1 MKKQRLCKLRT
12 AAAVLA
18 AALILSGTLSACGS
32 SSGTGNGTTG
42 NDGSTAA
49 AAGSQSPSGS
59 GTEPAETA
67 DNNDSVPAVTSLD
80 STAVY
85 KDGEETVLDTEELT
99 IAVTGY
105 DPAYVN
111 TWAKDDPSDDIT
123 DFAMKMSLENK
134 TEKEIEVVYSC
145 GSVNGFGVAE
155 PEFYTEERD
164 YAASWLEIPAGEKI
178 NVQLEYPVSTLTG
191 AGITSVDEIS
201 FTLSDRTEWNSE
213 KEIGTFTVYPT
224 GKKPEEIVKA
234 VPVSVDDLN
243 ILEDN
248 DGFTF
253 ATFKDPEKASPMFY
267 PVTVQDNR
275 IKFYAVN
282 KTEDPVTFIIY
293 KAAVD
298 GVPFYEYNIYEDEDG
313 NEQKKKKFLNGGEWG
328 TRTIMTCMPG
338 CAAVGSFWLD
348 EDFMSENS
356 INSFGD
362 ISAFSFQLGV
372 KNREEALFCRTLACN
387 PGGGSLSA
395 EAAADAEDS
404 NNKSKSEFQ
413 TADYV
418 KTRDVVA
425 DTDQFK
431 ITSIG
436 YDPAYV
442 NPKTWGEGF
451 LIMLEIENKTE
462 KEYQYGFLNWNGYAA
477 VNRLFGF
484 PIEAV
489 KDCVVP
495 AGGRKELSLFVDTTY
510 LSDYPVKS
518 IDEVRF
524 MFRAESSEFRKA
536 SEESDNEKRDALYQT
551 DRFEKYCA
559 VFPTGMKE
567 EDIIPAVSLDNPLD
581 FEKISSGYSAEID
594 KIYTLAFKKGKN
606 GVYNNGLDPWV
617 SNNDPE
623 RGVYAALY
631 EVQINEKDAVEK
643 SQESD
648 DVEEY
653 HYNIADML
661 PPLCVAGKDL
671 FNKYREL
678 EEELE
683 GWSSD
688 GRDGLF
694 INREVLKDNGVDKEE
709 DIIVGFEIYVE
720 QHPDSYTERGD
731 FPGYLTTRYP
741 VHIGKDDTD
750 ASDSSNDSTDE
761 KTVSFETTDLE
772 GGAVKSSDL
781 FKDSKITMINLW
793 ATWCGPCVKEMPD
806 LAKLS
811 RKYEKKGCRI
821 IGICLD
827 GAEEK
832 DEAIQILKDN
842 GVEYLNLIAPDNID
856 DVLPSSVIPTTY
868 FVDSE
873 GAILVNS
880 PVQGAAVEA
889 YPEILD
895 DLLEMLDK

>member
-1 MKKQRLCKLRT
+1 MKKQRLCELRVT
-12 AAAVLA
+12 AALLA

-32 SSGTGNGTTG
+32 SSGTGNGTPSPG
-42 NDGSTAA
+42 NDSSTAVA
-49 AAGSQSPSGS
+49 ADSQSPSGS
-59 GTEPAETA
+59 GTETA
-67 DNNDSVPAVTSLD
+67 GNNDSVPAVTVLD
-80 STAVY
+80 PTAVY
-85 KDGEETVLDTEELT
+85 KEGEETVLDTDELT
-99 IAVTGY
+99 VAVTGY
-105 DPAYVN
+105 DPAYAN
-111 TWAKDDPSDDIT
+111 IGEKEDPSDDIT
-123 DFAMKMSLENK
+123 DFAMKMCLENK
-134 TEKEIEVVYSC
+134 TEKEMDVICSC
-145 GSVNGFGVAE
+145 GSINGFGVAN
-155 PEFYTEERD
+155 PEFYTEERE
-164 YAASWLEIPAGEKI
+164 YGSSWLTIPAGKKI

-201 FTLSDRTEWNSE
+201 CTLTDKTDWEKE

-234 VPVSVDDLN
+234 DPVSMDDLN

-248 DGFTF
+248 GDFTF
-253 ATFKDPEKASPMFY
+253 ALFKDQEKASPMFY

-293 KAAVD
+293 KAAVGD
-298 GVPFYEYNIYEDEDG
+298 VPYYSYMTYEDEDG
-313 NEQKKKKFLNGGEWG
+313 NERKEKWFLNGGN
-328 TRTIMTCMPG
+328 RDAVTIMTCMPG

-348 EDFMSENS
+348 KEFMSENS
-356 INSFGD
+356 INSLED
-362 ISAFSFQLGV
+362 ISAFSFGLGV
-372 KNREEALFCRTLACN
+372 KNLEEALFSRTLACN
-387 PGGGSLSA
+387 PGGDSLSA
-395 EAAADAEDS
+395 EAAADVEAS
-404 NNKSKSEFQ
+404 NNKSEFQ
-413 TADYV
+413 TAEYV

-442 NPKTWGEGF
+442 NPQTWRNGF
-451 LIMLEIENKTE
+451 LITLEIENKTE
-462 KEYQYGFLNWNGYAA
+462 KEYQYGIMNWNSYAA

-518 IDEVRF
+518 VDEVRF
-524 MFRAESSEFRKA
+524 LFRAESSELRKA
-536 SEESDNEKRDALYQT
+536 SEESDDEKRDALYQT

-567 EDIIPAVSLDNPLD
+567 KDIIPAVSLDNPMD

-606 GVYNNGLDPWV
+606 GTYNNGLDPWV

-623 RGVYAALY
+623 RGVYVFLNDI
-631 EVQINEKDAVEK
+631 QINDKDAVKK
-643 SQESD
+643 SQLSD
-648 DVEEY
+648 EKQEY
-653 HYNIADML
+653 YYHITDSL
-661 PPLCVAGKDL
+661 PPLCVVGNDL
-671 FNKYREL
+671 LNKYREL
-678 EEELE
+678 E
-683 GWSSD
+683 GWS
-688 GRDGLF
+688 GDGLF

-709 DIIVGFEIYVE
+709 DIIVGFEIYAE
-720 QHPDSYTERGD
+720 PRSDSYTEQGD
-731 FPGYLTTRYP
+731 FPGYLSTRYP

-750 ASDSSNDSTDE
+750 ASDSSNDSSDK

-793 ATWCGPCVKEMPD
+793 ATWCGPCIKEMPD
-806 LAKLS
+806 LAELS
-811 RKYEKKGCRI
+811 REYEKKGCRI

-832 DEAIQILKDN
+832 EEAIQILKDN

-856 DVLPSSVIPTTY
+856 DILPSSVIPTTY

-873 GAILVNS
+873 GTILVNP
-880 PVQGAAVEA
+880 PVQGAAVET
-889 YPEILD
+889 YPEMLD
-895 DLLEMLDK
+895 DLLEMLDR

>member
-1 MKKQRLCKLRT
+1 MKKQRLCRLRAT
-12 AAAVLA
+12 AAVLA

-32 SSGTGNGTTG
+32 PSGTGNGAPG
-42 NDGSTAA
+42 NNSSTAA
-49 AAGSQSPSGS
+49 AAVSLSPTGSGS
-59 GTEPAETA
+59 ETA
-67 DNNDSVPAVTSLD
+67 GNIDSVPAVTSLD

-85 KDGEETVLDTEELT
+85 KDGEETIFDTDELT
-99 IAVTGY
+99 IVVTGY
-105 DPAYVN
+105 DPAYAN
-111 TWAKDDPSDDIT
+111 TREKENPSDDIT
-123 DFAMKMSLENK
+123 DFAMKMCLENK
-134 TEKEIEVVYSC
+134 TKEDMEILYSC
-145 GSVNGFGVAE
+145 GSINGFGVE
-155 PEFYTEERD
+155 SPEFYTEERD
-164 YAASWLEIPAGEKI
+164 YGSTWLTIPAGEKI
-178 NVQLEYPVSTLTG
+178 NVQLEYPVSTLTS

-201 FTLSDRTEWNSE
+201 CTLTDWENE
-213 KEIGTFTVYPT
+213 KEIGPFTVYPT
-224 GKKPEEIVKA
+224 GKKPEEIVRA
-234 VPVSVDDLN
+234 DPVSMEDLN

-248 DGFTF
+248 DDFTF

-267 PVTVQDNR
+267 PVTVQDTR

-282 KTEDPVTFIIY
+282 KTEDPVTFMLY

-298 GVPFYEYNIYEDEDG
+298 DVPYYEYITYEDEDG
-313 NEQKKKKFLNGGEWG
+313 KENKEKRILNGENWN
-328 TRTIMTCMPG
+328 TQTIVTCMPG
-338 CAAVGSFWLD
+338 CAAIGCFWLD
-348 EDFMSENS
+348 EEFMSDNS
-356 INSFGD
+356 INSLGD
-362 ISAFSFQLGV
+362 ISTFSFGLGV
-372 KNREEALFCRTLACN
+372 KNREEALFSRTLACN

-395 EAAADAEDS
+395 EDLEASD
-404 NNKSKSEFQ
+404 KKSEFQ
-413 TADYV
+413 TVDYV

-442 NPKTWGEGF
+442 NPKTWREGF
-451 LIMLEIENKTE
+451 LIMLEVENKTE
-462 KEYQYGFLNWNGYAA
+462 KEYHYGFLNWTGNAA

-495 AGGRKELSLFVDTTY
+495 AGGKKELSLVVDTTY

-567 EDIIPAVSLDNPLD
+567 EDIIPAVSLDNPMD
-581 FEKISSGYSAEID
+581 FEKVSSGYYAEID

-606 GVYNNGLDPWV
+606 GTYNNGLNPWV

-623 RGVYAALY
+623 RGVYASLID
-631 EVQINEKDAVEK
+631 VQINEKDAVK
-643 SQESD
+643 KRKESD
-648 DVEEY
+648 DEEEY
-653 HYNIADML
+653 YYNITDTL

-671 FNKYREL
+671 FNKYRK
-678 EEELE
+678 LE

-688 GRDGLF
+688 ELFLNRD
-694 INREVLKDNGVDKEE
+694 VLKDNGVDKEE

-720 QHPDSYTERGD
+720 QYPDSYTERGD
-731 FPGYLTTRYP
+731 FPGHLTTRYP

-750 ASDSSNDSTDE
+750 ASDSSDDSSDG

-772 GGAVKSSDL
+772 GVAVKSSDL

-806 LAKLS
+806 LAELS
-811 RKYEKKGCRI
+811 REYEKKGCRI

-832 DEAIQILKDN
+832 EEAIQILKDN
-842 GVEYLNLIAPDNID
+842 GVEYLNLIAPENIND
-856 DVLPSSVIPTTY
+856 ILPSSVIPTTY
-868 FVDSE
+868 FVDSN
-873 GAILVNS
+873 GTILVNP
-880 PVQGAAVEA
+880 PVQGAAVEG

-895 DLLEMLDK
+895 DLLEMLDQ